1 MNSLEHLHPSPP
13 MSFPKN
19 MTLNEIYN
27 ISYMDMIH
35 DNDRTTPLISK
46 DIRKKRQVLF
56 KIADQHEAW
65 GKHVLTLKNNL
76 YFNMPQTNPQPVPFK
91 VWKNYVLTYRSE
103 WWKENFCC
111 DFNPICGND
120 CFLKGRACH
129 CGPFN
134 GVVLDGERTMVE

>member
-13 MSFPKN
+13 MSSPS
-19 MTLNEIYN
+19 MTLNQIYN

-35 DNDRTTPLISK
+35 DNDRVTPLISK
-46 DIRKKRQVLF
+46 DIRKKRQILF
-56 KIADQHEAW
+56 KIADQHEEW
-65 GKHVLTLKNNL
+65 RKHVLTLKNNL
-76 YFNMPQTNPQPVPFK
+76 YFNMPQTNPQPVPFN

-103 WWKENFCC
+103 WWQEKFGCE
-111 DFNPICGND
+111 FNPICGND

-134 GVVLDGERTMVE
+134 GVVLDGERTLVE